1 MNKKVKITALVDGT
15 IGINDSDL
23 RIRRTWDQKGAV
35 RTIDLDVLE
44 ELIYNPGVEYMFKE
58 GILGI
63 DDMDVKIA
71 LGLEPEGAIE
81 PENIVIFDD
90 NMKKRLLAY
99 MPFTEFKENV
109 DKAPR
114 EQLFG
119 LVDYAIENELIDI
132 DKINYLKDK
141 TQIDILSA
149 IQLRRQ
155 EQEDVK

>member
-15 IGINDSDL
+15 IGIDDSDL

-63 DDMDVKIA
+63 DDMEVKIA
-71 LGLEPEGAIE
+71 LGLEPEGATE

>member
-1 MNKKVKITALVDGT
+1 MNKKVKIKALVDGT

-63 DDMDVKIA
+63 DDMEVKIA
-71 LGLEPEGAIE
+71 LGLEPEGAVE

-119 LVDYAIENELIDI
+119 LVDYAIDNELIDI